1 MEIIKQNIK
10 KTRPSIKEN
19 SIEVYLRN
27 IIKFMKIANKNA
39 HNIYDYLIKSADEV
53 IKAVKDEQLSLS
65 MKKNLFSAKKYPKN
79 IPKIEA
85 IINATKLTYK
95 ERSIM
100 SHKFLSNDIIKN
112 KEFRKISSIFI
123 LK

>member
-1 MEIIKQNIK
+1 MRALININIK
-10 KTRPSIKEN
+10 
-19 SIEVYLRN
+19 
-27 IIKFMKIANKNA
+27 FF
-39 HNIYDYLIKSADEV
+39 
-53 IKAVKDEQLSLS
+53 
-65 MKKNLFSAKKYPKN
+65 KKNLFSAKKYPKK

-85 IINATKLTYK
+85 IINAKKLTYK

-112 KEFRKISSIFI
+112 KEFIKISSIFI

>member
-1 MEIIKQNIK
+1 MRELININIK
-10 KTRPSIKEN
+10 
-19 SIEVYLRN
+19 
-27 IIKFMKIANKNA
+27 FF
-39 HNIYDYLIKSADEV
+39 
-53 IKAVKDEQLSLS
+53 
-65 MKKNLFSAKKYPKN
+65 KKNLFSAKKYPKN
-79 IPKIEA
+79 IPIIEA

>member
-1 MEIIKQNIK
+1 MRALININIK
-10 KTRPSIKEN
+10 
-19 SIEVYLRN
+19 
-27 IIKFMKIANKNA
+27 FF
-39 HNIYDYLIKSADEV
+39 
-53 IKAVKDEQLSLS
+53 
-65 MKKNLFSAKKYPKN
+65 KKKLFSAKKYPKK

-85 IINATKLTYK
+85 IINAKKLTYK